1 MGSSRK
7 IVEFDPNGGPGTYNP
22 TKEFG
27 FDAKSFII
35 GEHRPQSTHLSV
47 GPADYDPTRANSL
60 TRAKSREV
68 MIMPIHKSAVDQ
80 NLTTEIG
87 PGYY

>member
-7 IVEFDPNGGPGTYNP
+7 NVEFDPNGGPGTYNLA
-22 TKEFG
+22 KEFG

-35 GEHRPQSTHLSV
+35 GEHRTPSTHLSV

-60 TRAKSREV
+60 TKTKSREV
-68 MIMPIHKSAVDQ
+68 LIMPLHKSTANQ
-80 NLTTEIG
+80 NLTTDIG